1 MTAAGAEGDRQK
13 YMTVGICRLFRFGV
27 VLGRLWWMLGPFWDP
42 FRYQFRCFSQ
52 EVRKC
57 IIHGKNHTI
66 VRVGRPENRPE
77 FDHKSMKKQG
87 LGKTTKKQTRADGFF
102 AETGFLGPPGFP
114 RALPGDPK
122 RPPKSTGR
130 GPRDSQGGP
139 GALEEPSG
147 NFIDF

>member
-1 MTAAGAEGDRQK
+1 
-13 YMTVGICRLFRFGV
+13 V
-27 VLGRLWWMLGPFWDP
+27 
-42 FRYQFRCFSQ
+42 
-52 EVRKC
+52 
-57 IIHGKNHTI
+57 
-66 VRVGRPENRPE
+66 
-77 FDHKSMKKQG
+77 
-87 LGKTTKKQTRADGFF
+87 RADGFF

-147 NFIDF
+147 NFSDFWSILAPGSQPGGGGPQGSPGQLSGTSTTKRCRVKGLLPFKGLNGP